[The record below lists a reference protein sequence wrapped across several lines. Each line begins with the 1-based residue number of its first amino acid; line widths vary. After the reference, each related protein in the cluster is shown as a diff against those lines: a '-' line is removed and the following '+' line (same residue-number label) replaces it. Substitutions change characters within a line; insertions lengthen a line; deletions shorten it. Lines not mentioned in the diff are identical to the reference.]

1 MFIGEG
7 GVLLVL
13 VLIWVLRRVA
23 QSSEIFGL
31 EEKWIISLSCE
42 SVIGVIINY
51 FGGNGIFLWGKEITT
66 LRGFV

>member
-13 VLIWVLRRVA
+13 ALIWVLRRVV
-23 QSSEIFGL
+23 QSSVILGL
-31 EEKWIISLSCE
+31 GWEGIIPLICE

-51 FGGNGIFLWGKEITT
+51 FGASWHLFAGC
-66 LRGFV
+66 